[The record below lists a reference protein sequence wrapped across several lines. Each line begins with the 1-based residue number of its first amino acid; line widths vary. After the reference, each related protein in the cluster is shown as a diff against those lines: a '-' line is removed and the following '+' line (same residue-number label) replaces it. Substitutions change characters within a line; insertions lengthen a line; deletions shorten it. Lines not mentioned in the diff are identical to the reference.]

1 MGASA
6 GAGVGV
12 VNLAHHPHVT
22 IDMRMLGVSGVGT
35 YVEELVPRVISRWV
49 SARFTLLGNAGAI
62 ACVVPASDRVAIR
75 DLDVPIYSIR
85 EQVLMALAIPRR
97 TTLFWAPH
105 YNIPVLFTGRIA
117 ATVHDVFH
125 LADAQSSLTRTLYA
139 RAMFSA
145 LVARARVVFCD
156 SAFTALELRRLAGVP
171 RRLAVIPLGVSPRW
185 FRVSTAA
192 PPIAEPYLLALGNVK
207 PHKNLKR
214 LVAAFGM
221 IADRIPHRLVIVGR
235 REGLRTLDTEV
246 EGMAAS
252 LGDRVLFTGMVG
264 SQELVGWMAN
274 CAALVQPSLYE
285 GFGLPPLEAMA
296 CGRRVAVARTSSLP
310 EVCGAEAT
318 YFDPLDTGS
327 IARALEIVAWDSAD
341 EAADTQRRRAW
352 ARGFDWDLCAEAT
365 LQQLTHA
372 AESDA

>member
-1 MGASA
+1 M
-6 GAGVGV
+6 GV
-12 VNLAHHPHVT
+12 VNVMHHPHVT

-35 YVEELVPRVISRWV
+35 YVEELVPRVISRWD
-49 SARFTLLGNAGAI
+49 SASFTLLGDAGAI
-62 ACVVPASDRVAIR
+62 ARVVPASERVAVR

-97 TTLFWAPH
+97 TTLFWSPH

-125 LADAQSSLTRTLYA
+125 LADAPSSLAKKLYA

-145 LVARARVVFCD
+145 VVARARVVLCD
-156 SAFTALELRRLAGVP
+156 SAFTASELRRLAGEP
-171 RRLAVIPLGVSPRW
+171 RTLAVVPLGVGEPW
-185 FRVSTAA
+185 FQVSTAA

-214 LVAAFGM
+214 LVAAFAS
-221 IADRIPHRLVIVGR
+221 IADRIPHRLAIVGR

-252 LGDRVLFTGMVG
+252 LGDRVLFTGQVG
-264 SQELVGWMAN
+264 RQELERWVAN

-318 YFDPLDTGS
+318 YFDPLDTES

-341 EAADTQRRRAW
+341 EAADSQRRRSW
-352 ARGFDWDLCAEAT
+352 ARRFDWDLCAEAT

-372 AESDA
+372 ADGDA